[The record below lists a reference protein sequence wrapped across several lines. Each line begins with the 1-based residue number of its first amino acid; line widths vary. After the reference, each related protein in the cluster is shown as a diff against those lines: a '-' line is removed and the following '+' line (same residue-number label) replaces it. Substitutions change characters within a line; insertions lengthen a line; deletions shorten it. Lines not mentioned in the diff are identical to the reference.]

1 MPPVNNQLKHRLTIV
16 NRQSKSNIDRL
27 TQDTMANV
35 LLRKTRSKRNLDS
48 KESSITGAAR
58 NQFDLP

>member
-48 KESSITGAAR
+48 KERSITGAAR